1 MAVVPRTV
9 DDCLGWLSCL
19 VHLVSVHHHH
29 TCRSGMMFSGINI
42 YRLDQA
48 IFLLSVLRELSEK
61 YYMLEI

>member
-1 MAVVPRTV
+1 MAVVPTTV

-19 VHLVSVHHHH
+19 GLGHHHH